1 MTKFYSSQ
9 NCYKTY
15 IKPAKRKLINFQ
27 NGLAGNSPVE
37 NTGATKLWRKLK
49 LLRNPAETDGLW

>member
-1 MTKFYSSQ
+1 MTKFYGSQ

-37 NTGATKLWRKLK
+37 NTGATKL
-49 LLRNPAETDGLW
+49 